1 MSRRKSQPKNTE
13 VKTRDVN
20 AAIRLETALKLC
32 VQGHSWDY
40 IATQSGY
47 AGRGAAHNAVMR
59 ELNRNIA
66 KNVDELRTK
75 ELAMLAQMQIEIW
88 DLFIDK
94 KNKGRL
100 FAADRLLSISE
111 RRAKLMGLDM
121 PVEAAANANVVVVR
135 EVPTGWIAQ
144 PVVEAAQ

>member
-1 MSRRKSQPKNTE
+1 MNNRKRQPKNPD

-20 AAIRLETALKLC
+20 AALKLETALKLS

-40 IATQSGY
+40 IAAQSGF

-66 KNVDELRTK
+66 KDVEELRTK

-88 DLFIDK
+88 DLFMDK
-94 KNKGRL
+94 SNKGRL
-100 FAADRLLSISE
+100 FAADRLLAISE
-111 RRAKLMGLDM
+111 RRAKLMGLDQSTASA
-121 PVEAAANANVVVVR
+121 VAASQVVIR
-135 EVPTGWIAQ
+135 EVPSGYLAA
-144 PVVEAAQ
+144 VES